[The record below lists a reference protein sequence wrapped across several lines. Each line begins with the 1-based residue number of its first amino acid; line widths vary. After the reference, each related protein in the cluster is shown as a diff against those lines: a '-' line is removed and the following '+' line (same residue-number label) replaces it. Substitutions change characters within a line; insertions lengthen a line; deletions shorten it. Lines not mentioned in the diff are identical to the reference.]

1 MGDLR
6 DKKQAKRAC
15 KEGKAMLRAI
25 VISIVGLILGMLL
38 ISYVILP
45 IAADL
50 LARPDIATWTGLGAG
65 LHILGIVLLGSL
77 FVGYLWATYKAARG
91 DDD

>member
-1 MGDLR
+1 MI
-6 DKKQAKRAC
+6 
-15 KEGKAMLRAI
+15 KAIILGF
-25 VISIVGLILGMLL
+25 VGLVLGLFL

-45 IAADL
+45 VASDL

-77 FVGYLWATYKAARG
+77 YFGYLRSVWKSRG
-91 DDD
+91 SDE

>member
-1 MGDLR
+1 ML
-6 DKKQAKRAC
+6 
-15 KEGKAMLRAI
+15 KAIILGF
-25 VISIVGLILGMLL
+25 VGLVIGLFL

-65 LHILGIVLLGSL
+65 LRILGVAMLGSL
-77 FVGYLWATYKAARG
+77 YIGYLRSIWRSLHTGGKN
-91 DDD
+91 D

>member
-1 MGDLR
+1 MI
-6 DKKQAKRAC
+6 
-15 KEGKAMLRAI
+15 KA
-25 VISIVGLILGMLL
+25 VIIGIVGLILGMVL

-65 LHILGIVLLGSL
+65 LRILGLALLASL
-77 FVGYLWATYKAARG
+77 YIGYLRSVYKSIKG
-91 DDD
+91 E